1 MAIEYRTLGKTG
13 LRVSAL
19 GLGGS
24 EIGYQEVAQ
33 KNVDKILGTA
43 LDSGINVID
52 TAECYANGEQLFGN
66 ALGRR
71 RAEVILM
78 TKCGHAPL
86 AAASDRA
93 SGYTQPDWA
102 PAMLAA
108 SIDRSLKNLKT
119 DCVDVMQFHSCT
131 AETLRDDRVIDVLTR
146 ARDAGKTRYIGYSGD
161 SDDAMHAVAMGI
173 FDTLQISLNIADQEA
188 IDRVMPKAIAAQMG
202 VIVKRPIANAAWR
215 SGTKPPADWYSQP
228 YWDRLQRLSYDFLDR
243 DIETAVATALR
254 FTLGTAGVS
263 TAIVGTTRVERI
275 AQNIAHAGAA
285 HCRPQT
291 TTRSAPDGARPH
303 APTGPASDSASGS
316 NCSRRFPALRRSHRQ
331 SRERVRCEPRARLR
345 ASR

>member
-33 KNVDKILGTA
+33 KTVDKIVGTA

-66 ALGRR
+66 ALGHR
-71 RAEVILM
+71 RADVVLM
-78 TKCGHAPL
+78 TKCGHAQL

-93 SGYTQPDWA
+93 SGYAQPDWQ
-102 PAMLAA
+102 PAMLSA

-119 DCVDVMQFHSCT
+119 DHVDVMQFHSCS

-146 ARDAGKTRYIGYSGD
+146 ARDAGKARYIGYSGD
-161 SDDAMHAVAMGI
+161 SDDAMYAVEMGI

-188 IDRVMPKAIAAQMG
+188 IDRVLSKAIAAQMG

-215 SGTKPPADWYSQP
+215 SGTKPPGDWYTQP
-228 YWDRLQRLSYDFLDR
+228 YWDRLRKLGYDFLDL
-243 DIETAVATALR
+243 DIETAVAIALR

-263 TAIVGTTRVERI
+263 TAIVGTTRVERV
-275 AQNIAHAGAA
+275 AQNIAHA
-285 HCRPQT
+285 
-291 TTRSAPDGARPH
+291 SAGPLPIADYDAIRARWRQVARPDW
-303 APTGPASDSASGS
+303 TGQ
-316 NCSRRFPALRRSHRQ
+316 R
-331 SRERVRCEPRARLR
+331 
-345 ASR
+345 